1 MYVVIHLF
9 IYECIHLFILM
20 RFKILNKT
28 KRTLK
33 VNKEDFIVLIEQEPK
48 INVFT
53 VRGKGI
59 NIR

>member
-1 MYVVIHLF
+1 
-9 IYECIHLFILM
+9 M